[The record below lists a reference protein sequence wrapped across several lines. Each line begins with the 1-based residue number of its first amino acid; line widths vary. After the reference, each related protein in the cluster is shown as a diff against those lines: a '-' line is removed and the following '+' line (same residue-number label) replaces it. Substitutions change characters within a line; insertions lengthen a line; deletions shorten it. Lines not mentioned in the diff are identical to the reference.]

1 MLKIITVVGARPQ
14 IIKAAAIV
22 RAIQTRFKGD
32 INEIIVHTGQHY
44 DAAMSGQFFTELG
57 IPQPV
62 YNLEAGS
69 GNHGAQTATMLA
81 ALEQTFAVENPDC
94 VLIYGDTN
102 STVAAAL
109 AAAKMHI
116 PVAHVEAGMRSFDK
130 TMPEEL
136 NRVLSD
142 HASTFLLCP
151 TDTAVTNLRNEGFRE
166 STNKPHINHPLV
178 ANVGD
183 VMYDNALHYTTGSE
197 AERKIQGVH
206 LTAKRF
212 MLATLHRASNT
223 ADKAAVEQLLNTL
236 CKTAATFGESIVFPM
251 HPRTCHLLGATIPV
265 LDEIYAP
272 TGVRIMEPLG
282 YRDILWCAK
291 NASVVITDS
300 GGLQK
305 EAAYFGTPSVVLRN
319 ETEWVEL
326 VEQGFVRLIGSQTTD
341 LIDAV
346 RVQRNHSGTLQGAPY
361 GNGDAA
367 HKICELLLKHL

>member
-14 IIKAAAIV
+14 IIKAAAIA
-22 RAIQTRFKGD
+22 RAAAGKYKNHIT
-32 INEIIVHTGQHY
+32 EIIVHTGQHY

-57 IPQPV
+57 ISQPL

-69 GNHGAQTATMLA
+69 GSHGAQTATMLA
-81 ALEQTFAVENPDC
+81 ALEQTFEVENPDC

-151 TDTAVTNLRNEGFRE
+151 TATAVQNLRNEGFRE
-166 STNKPHINHPLV
+166 SEKPPHINHPLV

-183 VMYDNALHYTTGSE
+183 VMYDNALHYTSG
-197 AERKIQGVH
+197 AEQERRVQGIH
-206 LTAKRF
+206 LSAKRY

-223 ADKAAVEQLLNTL
+223 ADKASVEALLNTL
-236 CKTAATFGESIVFPM
+236 CRVAASFGESIIFPM
-251 HPRTCHLLGATIPV
+251 HPRTRHLLGSSTEV
-265 LDEIYAP
+265 LDAVYAP
-272 TGVRIMEPLG
+272 TGVRIVEPLG

-305 EAAYFGTPSVVLRN
+305 EAAYFGTPSVVLRE

-326 VEQGFVRLIGSQTTD
+326 VQQGFVRLIGNRTAE
-341 LIDAV
+341 LKDAV
-346 RVQRNHSGTLQGAPY
+346 EAQRGFKGTLSAAPY
-361 GNGDAA
+361 GDGDAA
-367 HKICELLLKHL
+367 TKICDLLLKHL

>member
-14 IIKAAAIV
+14 IIKAAAIARNV
-22 RAIQTRFKGD
+22 QTRFGKQ

-57 IPQPV
+57 IPQPL
-62 YNLEAGS
+62 YNLETGS
-69 GNHGAQTATMLA
+69 GSHGAQTASMLA
-81 ALEQTFAVENPDC
+81 ALEQTFEVENPDC

-142 HASTFLLCP
+142 HTSTFLLCP
-151 TDTAVTNLRNEGFRE
+151 TATAVQNLRNEGFRE
-166 STNKPHINHPLV
+166 SANTPNINHPLV

-183 VMYDNALHYTTGSE
+183 VMYDNALHYTAGSE
-197 AERKIQGVH
+197 PECKVRGIH
-206 LTAKRF
+206 LSTKMF
-212 MLATLHRASNT
+212 MLSTLHRASNT
-223 ADKAAVEQLLNTL
+223 ADKTAVEALLATL
-236 CKTAATFGESIVFPM
+236 CKVAASFGESIIFPM
-251 HPRTCHLLGATIPV
+251 HPRTRHLLGATTEV
-265 LDEIYAP
+265 LDKIYAP
-272 TGVRIMEPLG
+272 TGLRIVEPLG
-282 YRDILWCAK
+282 YRDIIWCAK

-305 EAAYFGTPSVVLRN
+305 EAAYFGTPSVVLRD

-326 VEQGFVRLIGSQTTD
+326 VDQGFVQLIGNRTA
-341 LIDAV
+341 LLKDAV
-346 RVQRNHSGTLQGAPY
+346 STQRNFRGTLSGTPY

-367 HKICELLLKHL
+367 SKICELLLKHL